1 MTMSKGL
8 MLFLSLTSL
17 LLANEAEVQDVS
29 VSKTNGGYTFAV
41 KILHEDSGWKH
52 YVDAYEIL
60 DKDGNILG
68 KRVLWHPHENEQPF
82 TRSLTNVKINNIQ
95 TVYVRAHDSVD
106 GYSALYEVTLP

>member
-1 MTMSKGL
+1 MKFFLLSVL
-8 MLFLSLTSL
+8 MLST
-17 LLANEAEVQDVS
+17 LLANEALVQDVK
-29 VSKTNGGYTFAV
+29 VTKQKGTYTFAV

-60 DKDGNILG
+60 DKEGNVLA

-82 TRSLTNVKINNIQ
+82 TRSLAHIKIKNIK

-106 GYSALYEVTLP
+106 GYSKLYEVTLP